1 MTARSVYLDS
11 SAILKRYLN
20 ENGSDLV
27 KKAFRDAY
35 RGEVKLAFS
44 FWNIGEV
51 IGVFDK
57 KLRRGQLTE
66 EEFNFLKRG
75 FLAEVKRFT
84 RLGVLE
90 VIPVHSLLLADAW
103 KLIERYHL
111 YQADALQIV
120 SAKYVGTDAFYTAD
134 KRLHEVALK
143 EGLNSIL
150 LGVRE

>member
-1 MTARSVYLDS
+1 MTGRSVYLDT
-11 SAILKRYLN
+11 SAVLKRYLN
-20 ENGSDLV
+20 EEGSDVV
-27 KKAFRDAY
+27 KELFRDAY

-51 IGVFDK
+51 MGILDK
-57 KLRRGQLTE
+57 KLRRGQLSKD
-66 EEFNFLKRG
+66 EFDFLKKG

-90 VIPVHSLLLADAW
+90 VIPVHSLILADAW

-120 SAKYVGTDAFYTAD
+120 SAKHVEAGTFYTTD
-134 KRLHEVALK
+134 KRLHRAAIE
-143 EGLNSIL
+143 EGLDSIL
-150 LGVRE
+150 LGGD

>member
-20 ENGSDLV
+20 EEGSNV
-27 KKAFRDAY
+27 VREAFRDAY
-35 RGEVKLAFS
+35 RGEVRLAFS

-51 IGVFDK
+51 MGILDK
-57 KLRRGQLTE
+57 KRRRGQLSE
-66 EEFNFLKRG
+66 EEFNFLKKG

-90 VIPVHSLLLADAW
+90 VVPVHSLLLADAW
-103 KLIERYHL
+103 ELIERHHL

-120 SAKYVGTDAFYTAD
+120 SAKHVEAESFYTAD

-150 LGVRE
+150 LVR